1 MKFKKINISQFKS
14 AKKLFASKA
23 LIGAVLLSIALWSY
37 TSLSDTYISLVKLPL
52 IINLPQ
58 DRAIEV
64 NPPEKI
70 SIEVRGSG
78 WEIFNLVFF
87 NTTAK
92 VEIDL
97 AKENIKD
104 SIYRINRNDI
114 IKNVF
119 HLTNLQ
125 AIDVVPNQ
133 IVLYTGSR
141 INKEVAVKSNL
152 TIIPKD
158 GFMLIGDQNIQPPIV
173 TISGN
178 EKALKNIEEWMT
190 SYTIIDKVFQ
200 DFNVNIPLLDTLQN
214 IVQLSR
220 NNVNITGNIQQI
232 AELTFYD
239 IPININGGSLPDN
252 HTISPKFLKIVVRS
266 GIDELDDLLPENI
279 EASINFSD
287 LINDKTGYIKPNI
300 TLPDKIEVI
309 NVFPHFISHKRLLTS
324 INNVREEDIFY

>member
-1 MKFKKINISQFKS
+1 MKFKIFNLEKFNSTKKIFT
-14 AKKLFASKA
+14 SKA
-23 LIGAVLLSIALWSY
+23 LIGSVLLSIALWSY
-37 TSLSDTYISLVKLPL
+37 TSLSDTYISLVNLPL

-70 SIEVRGSG
+70 TIEVRGSG

-97 AKENIKD
+97 AKEDIRD
-104 SIYRINRNDI
+104 SVYKISRNDI

-133 IVLYTGSR
+133 IVIYTGSR
-141 INKEVAVKSNL
+141 ISKEVPVVSNL
-152 TIIPKD
+152 VVFPKD
-158 GFMLIGDQNIQPPIV
+158 GFMLIGNQGIMPSMV

-178 EKALKNIEEWMT
+178 EKALVNIKEWKT
-190 SYTIIDKVFQ
+190 SYIEINKVFQ
-200 DFNVNIPLLDTLQN
+200 DFRVNVTLLDTLQN
-214 IVQLSR
+214 IVKLSR
-220 NNVNITGNIQQI
+220 NSVNISGDIQQA

-239 IPININGGSLPDN
+239 IPIRVNGGSLPDN
-252 HTISPKFLKIVVRS
+252 HIISPKFLRISVRS
-266 GIDELDDLLPENI
+266 GIDELETLIPENI
-279 EASINFSD
+279 EATINFSD
-287 LINDKTGYIKPNI
+287 IINDKTGYIRPNI
-300 TLPDKIEVI
+300 TLPDKIDVI
-309 NVFPHFISHKRLLTS
+309 NVTPQFISHKRVLNS
-324 INNVREEDIFY
+324 VSNINEEEIYY

>member
-1 MKFKKINISQFKS
+1 MKFKKINIKQLKS

-97 AKENIKD
+97 AKENIRD

-133 IVLYTGSR
+133 IILYTGSR

-152 TIIPKD
+152 TVIPKE
-158 GFMLIGDQNIQPPIV
+158 GFMLIGDQDIQPPIV

-220 NNVNITGNIQQI
+220 NTVNIKGNIQQI

-266 GIDELDDLLPENI
+266 GIDELDELLPESI

-300 TLPDKIEVI
+300 TLPDKIKVI
-309 NVFPHFISHKRLLTS
+309 NVFPQIISHKRILTS
-324 INNVREEDIFY
+324 SNNVREENIFY